1 MGRIL
6 ILFGIC
12 SFIFTLISNYFDV
25 VLQIEG
31 KNEITQL
38 GQCWFHFAPN
48 SLQIAETIVSR
59 YIDPC
64 SALDILDCSGF
75 IWHPFISSILLM
87 PAAIILAILSFIFIA
102 LGLKK
107 GRKSIFYKGLNLLE
121 KYNFNYSDSVVSL
134 TNSAKIYLQQKYIFK
149 KQKIV
154 VIPTC
159 VDTSRFKYSFK
170 KSYRHL

>member
-12 SFIFTLISNYFDV
+12 SFILTLISNYFDI
-25 VLQIEG
+25 VLQIEN
-31 KNEITQL
+31 KNEVTQL
-38 GQCWFHFAPN
+38 GQLWFHFAPN
-48 SLQIAETIVSR
+48 SLQIAESIVSR

-87 PAAIILAILSFIFIA
+87 PAAAILAILSFLFIA

-107 GRKSIFYKGLNLLE
+107 IVKKKRKN
-121 KYNFNYSDSVVSL
+121 
-134 TNSAKIYLQQKYIFK
+134 
-149 KQKIV
+149 
-154 VIPTC
+154 
-159 VDTSRFKYSFK
+159 
-170 KSYRHL
+170 

>member
-12 SFIFTLISNYFDV
+12 SFILTLISNYFDII
-25 VLQIEG
+25 LQIEG

-38 GQCWFHFAPN
+38 GQFWFHFAPN
-48 SLQIAETIVSR
+48 SLQIAESIVSR
-59 YIDPC
+59 YVDPC

-87 PAAIILAILSFIFIA
+87 PSAAILALLSFVFIA

-107 GRKSIFYKGLNLLE
+107 SSRKR
-121 KYNFNYSDSVVSL
+121 
-134 TNSAKIYLQQKYIFK
+134 AKNKL
-149 KQKIV
+149 
-154 VIPTC
+154 
-159 VDTSRFKYSFK
+159 
-170 KSYRHL
+170 

>member
-12 SFIFTLISNYFDV
+12 SFILTLISNYFDI
-25 VLQIEG
+25 VLQIED
-31 KNEITQL
+31 KNEVTQL
-38 GQCWFHFAPN
+38 GQLWFHFAPN
-48 SLQIAETIVSR
+48 SLQIAESIVSR

-87 PAAIILAILSFIFIA
+87 PAAVILTILSFVFIA

-107 GRKSIFYKGLNLLE
+107 SSRIK
-121 KYNFNYSDSVVSL
+121 
-134 TNSAKIYLQQKYIFK
+134 AKNKL
-149 KQKIV
+149 
-154 VIPTC
+154 
-159 VDTSRFKYSFK
+159 
-170 KSYRHL
+170 

>member
-12 SFIFTLISNYFDV
+12 SFILTLISNYFDI
-25 VLQIEG
+25 VLQIEN
-31 KNEITQL
+31 KNEVTQL
-38 GQCWFHFAPN
+38 GQLWFHFSPN

-87 PAAIILAILSFIFIA
+87 PAAVILAILSFVFIA

-107 GRKSIFYKGLNLLE
+107 SSKIR
-121 KYNFNYSDSVVSL
+121 
-134 TNSAKIYLQQKYIFK
+134 AKNKL
-149 KQKIV
+149 
-154 VIPTC
+154 
-159 VDTSRFKYSFK
+159 
-170 KSYRHL
+170 